1 MDLELLWIIMEMDY
15 SMDPLLELLKLV
27 ILWNYKDS
35 GKMIFIIFLPL
46 FISQ

>member
-1 MDLELLWIIMEMDY
+1 MDLELLWIIME
-15 SMDPLLELLKLV
+15 MDPLLELLKLV